1 MAREPEELTHRLLR
15 DIRAKQDE
23 HSALLA
29 DHTGRLGRL
38 DKRIEDMTRVL
49 RYSMGQNEETAFR
62 QSEQAMRIDDLFEKL
77 EKLLSSKQPV

>member
-1 MAREPEELTHRLLR
+1 
-15 DIRAKQDE
+15 
-23 HSALLA
+23 
-29 DHTGRLGRL
+29 
-38 DKRIEDMTRVL
+38 VL